1 MKLDRILLTTDLSD
15 ESLRAFAPL
24 ATLALAHQSSVT
36 LLHVVEDT
44 PIMPRGAAFAP
55 PITLPGAEADQR
67 RAEEWL
73 AARSGNAFAD
83 LPVDVKVIM
92 APNVG
97 EAIPSYAKEHGYD
110 LIAIS
115 THGRSGFKALVMGS
129 VASAVLRHAD
139 RPVLVFPRV
148 K

>member
-24 ATLALAHQSSVT
+24 ATLALAQRSSVT

-44 PIMPRGAAFAP
+44 PIMPRGAAFAA

-73 AARSGNAFAD
+73 AARSGNAFAG

-97 EAIPSYAKEHGYD
+97 EAIPAYAKEHGYD

-115 THGRSGFKALVMGS
+115 THGRSGFRALVMGS

-139 RPVLVFPRV
+139 RPVLVFPRTG
-148 K
+148 